1 MAKHTKAR
9 SFEISKLKNLHEK
22 PWNPPEVTRIFDPP
36 KFPTRCHHSFKLGSK
51 LNYLNSDQ
59 LLLSKRSR
67 LKYSKSGPTNV
78 EYEPNGLMTKTV
90 TLIKPK
96 GRKQCICCFLQ
107 YQILTVQKHI
117 NHDEYWYHVKQ
128 FTLVSAN
135 SYRNFHILF
144 LYYVLYFPSWT
155 STLYFSCFPFFFIDC
170 TWKQV
175 YCPFKQFILV
185 SWKIHHQSVK
195 HSWKWKAKE
204 QNTFS
209 NIIYIAFQN
218 SYSFFEVSLI
228 GTCT

>member
-1 MAKHTKAR
+1 MVKMAKHTKAR
-9 SFEISKLKNLHEK
+9 SFEISKLKTSMK
-22 PWNPPEVTRIFDPP
+22 NPEILLRIRIFDPS
-36 KFPTRCHHSFKLGSK
+36 KFPIRCHHSFKLGSK

-144 LYYVLYFPSWT
+144 LYYVLYFP
-155 STLYFSCFPFFFIDC
+155 L
-170 TWKQV
+170 
-175 YCPFKQFILV
+175 
-185 SWKIHHQSVK
+185 
-195 HSWKWKAKE
+195 
-204 QNTFS
+204 
-209 NIIYIAFQN
+209 
-218 SYSFFEVSLI
+218 
-228 GTCT
+228 